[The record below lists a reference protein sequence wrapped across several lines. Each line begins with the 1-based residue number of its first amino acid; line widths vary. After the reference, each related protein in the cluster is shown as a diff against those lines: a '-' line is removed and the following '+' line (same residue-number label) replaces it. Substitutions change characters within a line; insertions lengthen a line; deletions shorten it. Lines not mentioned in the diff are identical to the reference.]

1 MFVQEQIEA
10 LKTVYPALAA
20 AEEGSF
26 KFVLLENLKLPEGCE
41 PRTVT
46 GLLCPM
52 DRDGYPSRLF
62 VSDKIV
68 HRGVGQNWNPPGGST
83 ILGRQWWAVSWKTTR
98 PNQTLLEM
106 VLDHLGAFR
115 A

>member
-1 MFVQEQIEA
+1 MFPQEQIEA
-10 LKTVYPALAA
+10 LKSVYSALSV

-26 KFVLLENLKLPEGCE
+26 KFILIENLKLPEGCE
-41 PRTVT
+41 PSTVN
-46 GLLCPM
+46 GLLCPT

-62 VSDKIV
+62 LSEKIA
-68 HRGVGQNWNPPGGST
+68 HRGAGQNWNPPNGSVM
-83 ILGRQWWAVSWKTTR
+83 LGKQWWAVSWKTTR
-98 PNQTLLEM
+98 PNQTMLEM